1 MQQIETSLQQVKES
15 LVTAWEAAWDRGEV
29 DRLDE
34 IFHTDF
40 KRISNKSG
48 NVTTAQAL
56 KEEILSVREAFPD
69 LVTTVD
75 HLLVDDAAE
84 SIAIFW
90 RTNGTFTNDLQGVPA
105 TGNSVETRGS
115 NLLKVQDGKIL
126 SEEVTWDQSEL
137 LEDVGVPSLKS
148 AFEPSNGG
156 VLVDDLSGMPNLDE
170 LKGFNRQFITGV
182 TVVTTKDENGKPR
195 GLAANSYVSIS
206 LEPPLVLV
214 CVQKT
219 TSTYSSLFKS
229 THLGINIMSNE
240 QRQTVGTFASKGDD
254 KFAELQW
261 HEGPNGSPMIDGSA
275 ASIEAEI
282 KERFQAKTHTVFIA
296 KVKHSEVAQL
306 EPMVYKAGRFYD
318 GAKLSAL

>member
-34 IFHTDF
+34 IFHPDF

-48 NVTTAQAL
+48 NITTAQTL
-56 KEEILSVREAFPD
+56 KEEILSVRAAFPD
-69 LVTTVD
+69 LVTTID

-115 NLLKVQDGKIL
+115 NLLKVQHGKIM

-148 AFEPSNGG
+148 AFESPADG
-156 VLVDDLSGMPNLDE
+156 VVVDDLSGVPNLEE

-240 QRQTVGTFASKGDD
+240 QRQTVGTFASKGED

-261 HEGPNGSPMIDGSA
+261 HEGPNGSPLIDGSA

-318 GAKLSAL
+318 GAELKAL